1 MNNNSPPWSDDWTG
15 QRQVVQVR
23 IPGARRSYAY
33 TWDGE
38 PLEIG
43 DWVLLPGNQVSPAG
57 TEGRVDG
64 FGADGY
70 KGPMKAI
77 VSRQEKQDPWIA
89 RMRQVQNPA
98 QRLQVYRRA
107 KKAGV
112 SGERL
117 AKLVETG
124 REVLAESDRGAG
136 DRARAA
142 MARLRSEG
150 PSDASDVAPPLTSA
164 EDAAE
169 HRARHTGSLGRV
181 DAGSSQQSND
191 GWGEWE

>member
-1 MNNNSPPWSDDWTG
+1 MDNSSPPWADDWTG
-15 QRQVVQVR
+15 QTQIVQVR

-43 DWVLLPGNQVSPAG
+43 DWVLLPGNEVSPDG

-70 KGPMKAI
+70 KGPMKAV
-77 VSRQEKQDPWIA
+77 VSKQEKQDPWIA
-89 RMRQVQNPA
+89 RMRQVRTPA
-98 QRLQVYRRA
+98 DRLQVYRRA
-107 KKAGV
+107 QKAGI

-117 AKLVETG
+117 AKLVEEGKRALDASG
-124 REVLAESDRGAG
+124 RAEASELRARLAKGPGRTVSAAEPAG
-136 DRARAA
+136 DTP
-142 MARLRSEG
+142 E
-150 PSDASDVAPPLTSA
+150 A
-164 EDAAE
+164 EY
-169 HRARHTGSLGRV
+169 TGSLGRV
-181 DAGSSQQSND
+181 DAGASSQEQRD